1 LRQAYWAVKQRLA
14 QLQAQRPGWLP
25 PGVSAPGD
33 F

>member
-14 QLQAQRPGWLP
+14 QLQIKRPGWLP
-25 PGVSAPGD
+25 PGVSAPDD